1 MECVPGAPLVGG
13 LSSVNVA
20 QWCSGDSADLRNSG
34 SREELRS
41 ERGARR
47 SSDASIWTDILSV
60 SIPENLCNSASV
72 QAEDI
77 DTVGTLARAGRK
89 QGMLP
94 RSKGAPTPMVNTS
107 LRLASS
113 SVPVDETSRGAGCGP
128 DASEDKGHMA
138 SRMEV
143 RAGCRRR
150 ERSSAASS
158 CVSSGVS
165 ASRVRN
171 LSEAVR
177 TGKSAGGS
185 GRSRLA
191 LGAVGR
197 QLLLDRI
204 RTRYHTNAV
213 YYSALL
219 RNKYNSTISKLPFF
233 TVSLLHQLAADFEVD
248 TNTLVSPNV
257 ENGNASGG
265 NVRSAC
271 GRSRGM
277 VRATRRTPVSV
288 DVRPPVPQTAV
299 FSDRSRAQRTAV
311 RVKGK
316 VGRKLQHTEG
326 SSFSGLSGRRTVE
339 MDQGKESFAGVS
351 GSTGDDTPDLC
362 TPTARNAGS
371 EDKDVRDTV
380 ADIELFGRKVLSSSR
395 DAESFS
401 AWLLSRN
408 SASRESLSGSSEENG
423 VLGKAHVYTPGTGST
438 ESVPS
443 SPIRSDSG
451 GVVRRGTTTNGMPG
465 AADVSSGRNNEGAG
479 HLEVGIG
486 EKSTGDTEA
495 SLRTSLEEQS
505 KANPNRSYMST
516 DFKDVENVY
525 KGIAALSATAANVET
540 RSGVPGCTLPL
551 SSSLSLKRSRPD
563 IEVIEAMLGAARS
576 NSGEASS
583 DLEKFK
589 SHLLAGLSLRG
600 SETASK
606 KSKILQATAS
616 ESTTIP
622 SSPTS
627 PTAAAVELL
636 AAAELWSTSRASA
649 HSGRRTGSMRPA
661 DTELSAAAS
670 TQIGGE
676 PSDAGGASGNGSRAS
691 GSTYGKGDCWLG
703 EASADD
709 GTASGV
715 DLQCRLLAALSR
727 QPVDMEVQGARFLA
741 LASVFPTGAT
751 AVGDSAVNHARH
763 VVGHSGASQGGNV
776 GLRSG
781 CLAPPQQPSTADSPP
796 PTEHAQNRQDTV
808 DSHLTDAS
816 AVLAVTVGD
825 VESFLQTQ
833 VLRRWGG
840 RSNLL
845 GETGGG
851 RLQARSLS
859 RNREACASTVSRERD
874 LRMCLRGSGN
884 DAEEDYEEQDVA
896 EQVRLLKPRQG
907 QGKRP
912 TLRTVARKDASV
924 DRAGPENRGV
934 DRETKYVAKEPK
946 GDARDDIKSGSP
958 SHSAGRCWQKANMGA
973 GTSVGE
979 AASFIKACEHV
990 GVFLAETR
998 RRLGCSENATG
1009 QSHRAKQLAE
1019 IKQLFLQ
1026 AGKQGDVMENSDLRG
1041 SGPYPETSLESYT
1054 IRGVHA
1060 SVEGSSVVSQRVQAT
1075 PQYDERHSTLFL
1087 GNEGDVGETA
1097 VVYYPGEEGSV
1108 CSLVNQHMSAPSLEA
1123 SRGEITPSSVAVKSE
1138 EDGPTNRTDCS
1149 SSPGKFVRPDQDSN
1163 DETSAGSPVPE
1174 SAVGNNDDDG
1184 VCGRRGSPTEESGEG
1199 EIRTAEGGNG
1209 HPNGTPGEEVAS

>member
-1 MECVPGAPLVGG
+1 
-13 LSSVNVA
+13 
-20 QWCSGDSADLRNSG
+20 
-34 SREELRS
+34 
-41 ERGARR
+41 
-47 SSDASIWTDILSV
+47 
-60 SIPENLCNSASV
+60 
-72 QAEDI
+72 
-77 DTVGTLARAGRK
+77 
-89 QGMLP
+89 
-94 RSKGAPTPMVNTS
+94 MVNTS

-128 DASEDKGHMA
+128 DASEDK
-138 SRMEV
+138 
-143 RAGCRRR
+143 
-150 ERSSAASS
+150 
-158 CVSSGVS
+158 
-165 ASRVRN
+165 
-171 LSEAVR
+171 
-177 TGKSAGGS
+177 
-185 GRSRLA
+185 
-191 LGAVGR
+191 
-197 QLLLDRI
+197 
-204 RTRYHTNAV
+204 
-213 YYSALL
+213 
-219 RNKYNSTISKLPFF
+219 
-233 TVSLLHQLAADFEVD
+233 
-248 TNTLVSPNV
+248 
-257 ENGNASGG
+257 
-265 NVRSAC
+265 
-271 GRSRGM
+271 
-277 VRATRRTPVSV
+277 
-288 DVRPPVPQTAV
+288 
-299 FSDRSRAQRTAV
+299 
-311 RVKGK
+311 
-316 VGRKLQHTEG
+316 
-326 SSFSGLSGRRTVE
+326 
-339 MDQGKESFAGVS
+339 
-351 GSTGDDTPDLC
+351 
-362 TPTARNAGS
+362 
-371 EDKDVRDTV
+371 
-380 ADIELFGRKVLSSSR
+380 
-395 DAESFS
+395 
-401 AWLLSRN
+401 
-408 SASRESLSGSSEENG
+408 ESLSGSSEENG

-691 GSTYGKGDCWLG
+691 GSTYGQRTH
-703 EASADD
+703 S
-709 GTASGV
+709 
-715 DLQCRLLAALSR
+715 
-727 QPVDMEVQGARFLA
+727 F
-741 LASVFPTGAT
+741 
-751 AVGDSAVNHARH
+751 
-763 VVGHSGASQGGNV
+763 VV
-776 GLRSG
+776 
-781 CLAPPQQPSTADSPP
+781 
-796 PTEHAQNRQDTV
+796 
-808 DSHLTDAS
+808 
-816 AVLAVTVGD
+816 
-825 VESFLQTQ
+825 
-833 VLRRWGG
+833 
-840 RSNLL
+840 
-845 GETGGG
+845 
-851 RLQARSLS
+851 
-859 RNREACASTVSRERD
+859 
-874 LRMCLRGSGN
+874 SGN